1 MEMGHA
7 QNTNI
12 RLHQL
17 EYDVRE
23 LQARQPVEHSP
34 TTPFIGEA
42 VALSSVSIKEETLRN
57 VIVTLVTNYGVEKLK
72 VGGVLTDIAS
82 MINSAFDLLNA
93 HSISINQNVTVS
105 GVVSIDPECKANV
118 GSKPSPPVIETRQ
131 DLKEAIQKEID
142 KCLSRYGFFGK

>member
-17 EYDVRE
+17 EDDVRE

-42 VALSSVSIKEETLRN
+42 VALSSVSIKEETLRDATL
-57 VIVTLVTNYGVEKLK
+57 ILVTNYGLEKLK
-72 VGGVLTDIAS
+72 AGALTDLAS
-82 MINSAFDLLNA
+82 LINSAFDLLNA
-93 HSISINQNVTVS
+93 NSIPTHQNVKVTTA
-105 GVVSIDPECKANV
+105 VSIDPECKANV
-118 GSKPSPPVIETRQ
+118 GSNPSHPAIETHQ
-131 DLKEAIQKEID
+131 DLKKAIQKEID
-142 KCLSRYGFFGK
+142 KCLSRYGFCGK

>member
-17 EYDVRE
+17 EDDVRE

-42 VALSSVSIKEETLRN
+42 VALSSVSIKEETLRAA
-57 VIVTLVTNYGVEKLK
+57 ILILVTNYGVEKLK
-72 VGGVLTDIAS
+72 AGALTDLAS
-82 MINSAFDLLNA
+82 LINSAFDALDNK
-93 HSISINQNVTVS
+93 SKNISELTVGIN
-105 GVVSIDPECKANV
+105 IDPHMILDQVDSIISN
-118 GSKPSPPVIETRQ
+118 
-131 DLKEAIQKEID
+131 AIKHARD
-142 KCLSRYGFFGK
+142 SLGK